1 MHLPDNGHVN
11 FRFAGVVGALALLT
25 SCAGAPEEP
34 EATAAPNT
42 SEAPTTTTT
51 PQQESATTL
60 AAEPFSVTDI
70 QASTVRLIAEG
81 SFVYPFEGA
90 YLEDGLGSGFL
101 FSSDGHVLTNNHVVT
116 GAAILTAVIGDDPTE
131 YNARILGVSECDDL
145 AVVQL
150 STSTPDFLPI
160 APELPEIGTEV
171 FAAGFPGD
179 TDDFESSTYT
189 LTAGILSSVNPQG
202 ESSWASVGEEL
213 EHDADIRGGNSGGP
227 LVSSDG
233 HVIGVNYAGDDELG
247 VNYAISLPPKQGL
260 IDQLVD
266 GNSVTSLGINAEAMF
281 GDETEAGLP
290 GIWIYGVESGSPADL
305 VGLEPGDLITAI
317 EGLPA
322 SEDGTMETYCDIVRT
337 RGADAATSI
346 EVYRPSTDEFFAGQ
360 FNGEELALRSGLVDK
375 YGSGFGAGTYDEFV
389 LVTDDSGAIE
399 VEIPAAWSDID
410 GAYDEAFGGPSIW
423 ASTNLDDFWD
433 YYGVPGVA
441 IDTTRDSSQNMYR
454 ILNEI
459 DYSPDCFDAGIEDY
473 DDGIYVGYTRLWTDC
488 PDDSS
493 ILVLAAL
500 PESQRFIVRL
510 EAQVV
515 SDADLDAL
523 DRILSTF
530 YVYED

>member
-1 MHLPDNGHVN
+1 MIDNQAV
-11 FRFAGVVGALALLT
+11 RLKLSVLVCCLAALS
-25 SCAGAPEEP
+25 SCASAEVEPEER
-34 EATAAPNT
+34 TT
-42 SEAPTTTTT
+42 APTTSQAPATTT
-51 PQQESATTL
+51 ITTQEATTSTQPV
-60 AAEPFSVTDI
+60 EPFAVTDI
-70 QASTVRLIAEG
+70 QARTVRLIAEG

-90 YLEDGLGSGFL
+90 YLEDGLGSGFV

-116 GAAILTAVIGDDPTE
+116 GAAILTAVIGDNPTE

-150 STSTPDFLPI
+150 STTTPEFLPI
-160 APELPEIGTEV
+160 ANELPAIGTEV

-179 TDDFESSTYT
+179 TDDFEESSYT
-189 LTAGILSSVNPQG
+189 LTGGILSSVNSQG

-233 HVIGVNYAGDDELG
+233 QVIGINYAGDDELG
-247 VNYAISLPPKQGL
+247 VNYAISLPPKRDL
-260 IDQLVD
+260 IDQLVE
-266 GNSVTSLGINAEAMF
+266 GNTVTSLGINGEAVF
-281 GDETEAGLP
+281 GDDTEAGLP
-290 GIWIYGVESGSPADL
+290 GIWIYGIESGSPADS
-305 VGLEPGDLITAI
+305 VGLEPGDLITAM

-337 RGADAATSI
+337 RGAEAVTSI
-346 EVYRPSTDEFFAGQ
+346 EVYRSSTDEFLAGQ
-360 FNGEELALRSGLVDK
+360 FNGDELAVRSGLVDK
-375 YGSGFGAGTYDEFV
+375 YGTGYGSATYDEFV
-389 LVTDDSGAIE
+389 LVTDDSGSIE
-399 VEIPAAWSDID
+399 VEVPAEWSDID

-459 DYSPDCFDAGIEDY
+459 DYSQDCFDAGIEEY
-473 DDGIYVGYTRLWTDC
+473 DDGVYVGYTRLWTDC
-488 PDDSS
+488 PDDSA